1 MSPESIIELSQLLQA
16 MEAIRKGDQVSIL
29 PVSDESDSRL
39 TVGKRTVKRGAFDKK
54 FPAIENKENKE
65 KQPVEVITRKSIT
78 ANARPELRDFKKQQQ
93 KARKIAREGEFL
105 QMQSASSSSSS
116 NRSSDNR
123 GMPVAELLLK
133 APNSSDVIR
142 AILDPEGMT
151 IITKDKDKNKDKNRD
166 IDFTFNA
173 LGGDESLPLPS
184 SSFPSLHTV
193 EDSTPRTVETLS
205 PPVIGKMSS
214 PPSTFQPDAASTLQ
228 QDTSSS
234 SSNSSSSSGAR
245 LQWQAVHHCLSTGDT
260 VAAFSLVLERGELED
275 LAHIMKLV
283 GPRPHVST
291 GA

>member
-1 MSPESIIELSQLLQA
+1 M
-16 MEAIRKGDQVSIL
+16 
-29 PVSDESDSRL
+29 
-39 TVGKRTVKRGAFDKK
+39 KRGAVDKK
-54 FPAIENKENKE
+54 FPAIENKENRE

-78 ANARPELRDFKKQQQ
+78 ANARPELRDFKRQQQ
-93 KARKIAREGEFL
+93 KALKIAREGEFL

-166 IDFTFNA
+166 S
-173 LGGDESLPLPS
+173 DESLPLPS

-193 EDSTPRTVETLS
+193 EDSTPRTVETLN
-205 PPVIGKMSS
+205 PPVIGKMSG

-234 SSNSSSSSGAR
+234 SSNSTSSSGAR

-291 GA
+291 GAFECLFLINCMVYLDIMERIHLMN